1 MRGVISSMHA
11 PVFESAMVF
20 SSMILRLYAY
30 VYAGDGIERS
40 CKLASWHLSLAFD
53 EYLHGR
59 YFFNLGPGLYCRNGM
74 NVAPGF
80 QEFAKVQGM

>member
-30 VYAGDGIERS
+30 MYAGDGIERS
-40 CKLASWHLSLAFD
+40 CKLASWPFEFSLRRITSRA
-53 EYLHGR
+53 L
-59 YFFNLGPGLYCRNGM
+59 FFNLGPGLYCRNGM